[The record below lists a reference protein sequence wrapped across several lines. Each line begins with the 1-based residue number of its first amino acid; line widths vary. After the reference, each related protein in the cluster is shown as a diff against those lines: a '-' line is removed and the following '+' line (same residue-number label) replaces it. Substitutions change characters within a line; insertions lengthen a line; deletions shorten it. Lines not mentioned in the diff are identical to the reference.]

1 MHLTF
6 FSFATENYFS
16 YLISDLQSFFLFKNW
31 KLKGQGLILNS
42 SYDIWSEAKTS
53 ASSSLDSDIY
63 GYLILSSVSIFL
75 GLMWAHRKR
84 CLENI
89 MPNDIK

>member
-53 ASSSLDSDIY
+53 ASSSLDSDLHS
-63 GYLILSSVSIFL
+63 YLTLSPVNIFL
-75 GLMWAHRKR
+75 GLLWAHMKR
-84 CLENI
+84 FLENVLSS
-89 MPNDIK
+89 DIK